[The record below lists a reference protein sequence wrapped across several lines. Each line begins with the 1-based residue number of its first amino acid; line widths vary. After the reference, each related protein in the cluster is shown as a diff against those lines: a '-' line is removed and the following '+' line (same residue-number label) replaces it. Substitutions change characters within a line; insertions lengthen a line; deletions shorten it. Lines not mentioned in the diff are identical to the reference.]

1 VKRMAAIL
9 LATSLGGCSLA
20 ERLANG
26 ALVEPNGTVVEPN
39 GAVIEPSGVVVEPD
53 GRVVQ
58 PPQRDEAIETV
69 ITGLSEAQQVRTLT
83 RQLAR

>member
-1 VKRMAAIL
+1 MVPIL

-26 ALVEPNGTVVEPN
+26 ALVEPNGAVIEPN
-39 GAVIEPSGVVVEPD
+39 GAVVEPTGVVVEPD

-58 PPQRDEAIETV
+58 PQRDEAIETV

-83 RQLAR
+83 RALAR

>member
-1 VKRMAAIL
+1 VNVALAIL

-26 ALVEPNGTVVEPN
+26 ALVEPNGAVVEPN
-39 GAVIEPSGVVVEPD
+39 GEVIEPSGVVIGPDGGVVEP
-53 GRVVQ
+53 
-58 PPQRDEAIETV
+58 QREAAIETV
-69 ITGLSEAQQVRTLT
+69 ITGLSEAQQVRSLT

>member
-1 VKRMAAIL
+1 MAAIL
-9 LATSLGGCSLA
+9 LATSLGGCSLLA

-26 ALVEPNGTVVEPN
+26 ALVEPNGAVVEPN

-58 PPQRDEAIETV
+58 PQRDEAIETV